1 MSYLPSSNTLKKY
14 GLTTDEWLALYDRQN
29 GYCPICG
36 KQLRGRD
43 NLGKQPAVDHD
54 HKTGK
59 IRGLCCLYC
68 NYALGYLHDR
78 ADLFQA
84 CSDYLLNPPAYA
96 LMNKTVPKRKRR
108 KKKRASH

>member
-1 MSYLPSSNTLKKY
+1 MTA
-14 GLTTDEWLALYDRQN
+14 DEWSSLYIGQN
-29 GYCPICG
+29 GLCPICG
-36 KQLRGRD
+36 KQLKGLD
-43 NLGKQPAVDHD
+43 NLGKQPAIDHD

-84 CSDYLLNPPAYA
+84 CSDYLLHPPAYG
-96 LMNKTVPKRKRR
+96 LVDKIVPKKKRR
-108 KKKRASH
+108 KRKKS